1 MKQQEYLNL
10 KRKIE
15 NNFTKVQANVLLD
28 IVNRI
33 NKQDKLIAANHTLI
47 AANRK
52 ITVLHKKD
60 ADLKLSIL
68 AYRLKTAGVDID
80 ISDFELPEENTTEEE

>member
-33 NKQDKLIAANHTLI
+33 RMQDEIIAADRRIMTLTKE
-47 AANRK
+47 N
-52 ITVLHKKD
+52 L
-60 ADLKLSIL
+60 DLKL
-68 AYRLKTAGVDID
+68 
-80 ISDFELPEENTTEEE
+80 

>member
-28 IVNRI
+28 MLNRI
-33 NKQDKLIAANHTLI
+33 KLQDEITAADRQIAMLS
-47 AANRK
+47 
-52 ITVLHKKD
+52 KKNL
-60 ADLKLSIL
+60 DLKLSIL
-68 AYRLKTAGVDID
+68 AHRIKNAGLDID
-80 ISDFELPEENTTEEE
+80 ISAFELPEEGAKKEKE

>member
-33 NKQDKLIAANHTLI
+33 RMQDEIIAADRRIMTLTKE
-47 AANRK
+47 N
-52 ITVLHKKD
+52 L
-60 ADLKLSIL
+60 DLKLSIL
-68 AYRLKTAGVDID
+68 AHRIKNTGLNID
-80 ISDFELPEENTTEEE
+80 ISTFELPEEEAKKEDE

>member
-33 NKQDKLIAANHTLI
+33 SRQDKLIEAHKQIIDLI
-47 AANRK
+47 
-52 ITVLHKKD
+52 KKNT
-60 ADLKLSIL
+60 DLKLSIL

-80 ISDFELPEENTTEEE
+80 ISEFELPEEEAKKEEEYHGI